1 MLSFSTMIVLVVAV
15 AELSWLPQTSA
26 FQIPHAGHHH
36 PLFVRYRQE
45 QLEKQRQGPHS
56 QTPCAS
62 DIVKTQGCALD
73 VTEEHYGTS
82 SLVEPRSQI
91 QQRIVLPLEGATICT
106 PVSYDE
112 ETGMVQTAVRA
123 IVRHPISNIVDN
135 AVVGISSTLVITT
148 GALHEVVHCL
158 ELEWTHHATSSTE
171 GLALLS
177 LGHFLHYG
185 REAIR
190 QLVEL
195 HDEDENDGSNSD
207 I

>member
-1 MLSFSTMIVLVVAV
+1 MMSFSTMIVLLVAS
-15 AELSWLPQTSA
+15 AELSWLRQSSA
-26 FQIPHAGHHH
+26 FQIPYAGHHH

-62 DIVKTQGCALD
+62 DIVKTQGCVLD
-73 VTEEHYGTS
+73 VMEEHYGAS
-82 SLVEPRSQI
+82 SLVESRSAT
-91 QQRIVLPLEGATICT
+91 QQRIVLPLEDATICT

-135 AVVGISSTLVITT
+135 AVVGLSSTLVITT

-177 LGHFLHYG
+177 FGHFLHYG

-195 HDEDENDGSNSD
+195 HEDESEESKDD
-207 I
+207 K